1 MKLLRHHLENL
12 PTTHVLLRLEP
23 NRLSSM
29 RMRAMTKIRRSRR
42 SVAGVTVRTRTNDAC
57 VRIHSAG
64 QMRIGS
70 IES

>member
-1 MKLLRHHLENL
+1 MKPSRHHLENPQTIL
-12 PTTHVLLRLEP
+12 ALLRLEP
-23 NRLSSM
+23 NQPLS
-29 RMRAMTKIRRSRR
+29 MRAMTRKRRQGR
-42 SVAGVTVRTRTNDAC
+42 SVARVTVPMKMSDAC